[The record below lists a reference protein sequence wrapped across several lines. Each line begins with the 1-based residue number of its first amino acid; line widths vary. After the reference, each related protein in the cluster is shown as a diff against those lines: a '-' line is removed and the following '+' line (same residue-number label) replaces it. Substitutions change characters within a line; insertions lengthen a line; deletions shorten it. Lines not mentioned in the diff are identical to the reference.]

1 MNRKPK
7 LIRPTPDEE
16 AAINRGI
23 SEDSDNPE
31 WTGANFVNARPA
43 SEVAPEIVADYR
55 RRMRGPQ
62 KAPTKKM
69 VALRLDHDV
78 VERLRASGAGWQTRV
93 NEALRAFLDQPR
105 KGR

>member
-7 LIRPTPDEE
+7 LIRPTPEEE

-23 SEDSDNPE
+23 AADADNPE
-31 WTGANFVNARPA
+31 WTEADFANAHRA
-43 SEVAPEIVADYR
+43 SDVVPNLVADYR

-69 VALRLDHDV
+69 VALRLDRDV
-78 VERLRASGAGWQTRV
+78 VERLRASGTGWQSRA
-93 NEALRAFLDQPR
+93 NAALRAFLDQS
-105 KGR
+105 KG